1 MSEKKNFDFL
11 QSIVIPSVA
20 SVPYTL
26 RIRLFIKNHS
36 ARKMLSIDIYYDE
49 FWRKNIFSDHEV
61 TSYVTRQQGVW

>member
-49 FWRKNIFSDHEV
+49 F
-61 TSYVTRQQGVW
+61 